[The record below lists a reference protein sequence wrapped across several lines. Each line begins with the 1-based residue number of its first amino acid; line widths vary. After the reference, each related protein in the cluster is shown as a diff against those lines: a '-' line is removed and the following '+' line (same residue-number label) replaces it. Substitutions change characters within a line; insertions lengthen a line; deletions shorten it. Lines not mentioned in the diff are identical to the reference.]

1 MTRLAVNIDHIATLR
16 EARKG
21 TEPDPVA
28 AAVLAELAGAH
39 GITVHLRGDRRHIKE
54 RDVEL
59 LRATIKTQLN
69 IEMAATEEMMKI
81 AAALRP
87 DIVTFVPER
96 PNEVTTEGGLDAML
110 HGDALRAFSQILH
123 DAGMR
128 TSIFLDPDPD
138 QIKAAHRLD
147 ADIVEINTL
156 RYAHVTSRSEAPRRS
171 PGGPDGG
178 PAEEL
183 EKVRE
188 AARMAAKFGIRVAA
202 GHDLNYRNV
211 GPVSALEEIGELNIG
226 HAIVARAAL
235 VGLECAVREMLEAMH
250 TAS

>member
-96 PNEVTTEGGLDAML
+96 QNEVTTEGGLDAML
-110 HGDALRAFSQILH
+110 HGDTLRSFSQILK
-123 DAGMR
+123 DAGIR
-128 TSIFLDPDPD
+128 TSIFLDPDLD
-138 QIKAAHRLD
+138 QIKAAHRLG
-147 ADIVEINTL
+147 ADTVEINTL
-156 RYAHVTSRSEAPRRS
+156 RYAARAASGDEEPRRS
-171 PGGPDGG
+171 GS
-178 PAEEL
+178 AEEL
-183 EKVRE
+183 EKIRD
-188 AARMAAKFGIRVAA
+188 AARMAVKFGIRVAA

-211 GPVSALEEIGELNIG
+211 GPVSALEEIVELNIG

-235 VGLECAVREMLEAMH
+235 VGLERAVSEMLEAMYE
-250 TAS
+250 AS

>member
-1 MTRLAVNIDHIATLR
+1 MTRLALNIDHIATLR

-21 TEPDPVA
+21 AEPDPVA

-59 LRATIKTQLN
+59 LRATAKTQLN
-69 IEMAATEEMMKI
+69 IEMAATEEMVKI
-81 AAALRP
+81 ATALRP

-96 PNEVTTEGGLDAML
+96 PNEVTTEGGLDTML
-110 HGDALRAFSQILH
+110 HADALRSFAQILH
-123 DAGMR
+123 DAEMR
-128 TSIFLDPDPD
+128 MSLFLDPDLD

-156 RYAHVTSRSEAPRRS
+156 RYAHVSSQ
-171 PGGPDGG
+171 PGGA
-178 PAEEL
+178 AEN
-183 EKVRE
+183 E
-188 AARMAAKFGIRVAA
+188 AARELGKIREVARMASKFGIRVAA

-211 GPVSALEEIGELNIG
+211 APVSALEQIEELNIG
-226 HAIVARAAL
+226 HAIVARAVL
-235 VGLECAVREMLEAMH
+235 VGFERAVREMLDAMH
-250 TAS
+250 AAG

>member
-69 IEMAATEEMMKI
+69 IEMAATQEMMKI

-110 HGDALRAFSQILH
+110 HGDALRSFSQILK
-123 DAGMR
+123 DAGIR
-128 TSIFLDPDPD
+128 TSIFLDPDLD
-138 QIKAAHRLD
+138 QIKAAHRLG
-147 ADIVEINTL
+147 ADTVEINTL
-156 RYAHVTSRSEAPRRS
+156 RYAAHAAPRSETPRRS
-171 PGGPDGG
+171 DL
-178 PAEEL
+178 AEEF
-183 EKVRE
+183 EKIRE
-188 AARMAAKFGIRVAA
+188 AARMAVKFGIRVAA

-211 GPVSALEEIGELNIG
+211 GPVSAMEEVVELNIG
-226 HAIVARAAL
+226 HAIVARASL
-235 VGLECAVREMLEAMH
+235 VGLERAVREMLEAMH
-250 TAS
+250 TAF

>member
-1 MTRLAVNIDHIATLR
+1 MGHVMTRLSVNIDHIATLR

-110 HGDALRAFSQILH
+110 HGDALRSFSQILH

-128 TSIFLDPDPD
+128 TSIFLDPDLD
-138 QIKAAHRLD
+138 QIKAAHRLG
-147 ADIVEINTL
+147 ADTVEINTL
-156 RYAHVTSRSEAPRRS
+156 RYAHTASRDEAPRRS
-171 PGGPDGG
+171 ST
-178 PAEEL
+178 AEEL
-183 EKVRE
+183 EKIRE
-188 AARMAAKFGIRVAA
+188 AARMAAKLGIRVAA

-211 GPVSALEEIGELNIG
+211 GPVSALEEIAELNIG
-226 HAIVARAAL
+226 HTIVARAAL
-235 VGLECAVREMLEAMH
+235 VGLERAVREMLEAMH
-250 TAS
+250 AAS